1 MKCHRI
7 IARLDIKG
15 PNLVKG
21 VHFEGLR
28 VLGKPEVFA
37 KIYYQQGI
45 DELFFQ
51 DTVASL
57 YQRENIWSIVK
68 NTAEEVFIPLTVGG
82 GLRTLGDIRNAL
94 TAGADKVAINTAAI
108 NRPELIDEVANT
120 FGSSTI
126 VISIE
131 AIRGENGEYFAY
143 IENGRESTGVEVVS
157 WAEEVEKRGAGE
169 LVISSIDREGTG
181 KGYDL
186 DLLGTVTDR
195 VSIPVIA
202 HGGAGD
208 NDQIAEA
215 IRTGGAD
222 AVAIASMLH
231 YGTLKQYKERSFHED
246 EGNADFLNLQVDYAR
261 FGSANVTSIK
271 ESLKDNGVPVRL
283 DG

>member
-186 DLLGTVTDR
+186 DLLSAVTDR

-208 NDQIAEA
+208 NNQIAEA
-215 IRTGGAD
+215 IRTGGVD

-261 FGSANVTSIK
+261 FGSANVMSIK